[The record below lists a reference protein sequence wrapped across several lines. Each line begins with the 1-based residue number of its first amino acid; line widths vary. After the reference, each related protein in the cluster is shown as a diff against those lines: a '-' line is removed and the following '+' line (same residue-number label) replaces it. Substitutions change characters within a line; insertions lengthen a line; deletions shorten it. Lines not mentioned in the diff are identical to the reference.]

1 MQQLN
6 MTNFL
11 VACSVLMKITL
22 KMYFTNT
29 NMPQR
34 PEQIEQIAY
43 CWIKSDFPTES
54 TERLQL
60 LCATRDSACPR

>member
-43 CWIKSDFPTES
+43 C
-54 TERLQL
+54 
-60 LCATRDSACPR
+60 